1 MIESMIEVR
10 NLTKR
15 YGPILAVD
23 QLSFT
28 VRPGHVTGFLG
39 PNGAGKSTTIRVAL
53 GLDAPTA
60 GEVLMEGSRYARLSH
75 PMSEVGALLEANGLE
90 SGRSAFDHLRWLA
103 RSHRITTSRI
113 WVLLEEVGLAGV
125 AHRRI
130 ATFSLGMRQRLGI
143 AAALLGNPGI
153 LLFDEPVNGLD
164 PAGVRWIRELL
175 RKLAAEGRTVFVSS
189 HLMGEMALTA
199 ERLIIINRGHLL
211 ADTSVAELESRY
223 SKGVIAKSPRAADL
237 ARAVERA
244 GGTVETDTTGRLQI
258 SRLDVSAI
266 GAIAAESQIPLLEL
280 VEREASLEDA
290 YMHLTGASAD
300 DRAQTSGER
309 GR

>member
-1 MIESMIEVR
+1 MIEAMIEVR

-23 QLSFT
+23 QLSFA

-53 GLDAPTA
+53 GLDAPTG
-60 GEVLMEGSRYARLSH
+60 GEVLLGGSRYARLRH
-75 PMSEVGALLEANGLE
+75 PMSQVGAILDANAME

-103 RSHRITTSRI
+103 RSHRIAISRI
-113 WVLLEEVGLAGV
+113 RALLEEVGLAGV
-125 AHRRI
+125 ARQRI

-143 AAALLGNPGI
+143 ASALLGDPGI

-175 RKLAAEGRTVFVSS
+175 RSLAAEGRTVLVSS

-199 ERLIIINRGHLL
+199 ERLIVISRGRLL

-223 SKGVIAKSPRAADL
+223 SKGVVARSPRGADL
-237 ARAVERA
+237 ARALERA
-244 GGTVETDTTGRLQI
+244 GGKVVTDSTGLLQI
-258 SRLDVSAI
+258 SGLDISAI
-266 GAIAAESQIPLLEL
+266 GAVAAESQIPLLEL
-280 VEREASLEDA
+280 VEREASLEEA
-290 YMHLTGASAD
+290 YMNLTAASPD
-300 DRAQTSGER
+300 DHAQTSKGF
-309 GR
+309 

>member
-1 MIESMIEVR
+1 MIEVR

-23 QLSFT
+23 QLSFA

-53 GLDAPTA
+53 GLDAPTG
-60 GEVLMEGSRYARLSH
+60 GEVLLGGSRYARLRH
-75 PMSEVGALLEANGLE
+75 PMSQVGAILDANAME

-103 RSHRITTSRI
+103 RSHRIAISRI
-113 WVLLEEVGLAGV
+113 RALLEEVGLAGV
-125 AHRRI
+125 AQHRI

-143 AAALLGNPGI
+143 AGALLGDPGI

-175 RKLAAEGRTVFVSS
+175 RSLAAEGRTVLVSS

-199 ERLIIINRGHLL
+199 ERLIVISRGRLL

-223 SKGVIAKSPRAADL
+223 SKGVVARSPRGADL
-237 ARAVERA
+237 ARALERA
-244 GGTVETDTTGRLQI
+244 GGKVVTDSTGLLQI
-258 SRLDVSAI
+258 SGLDISAI
-266 GAIAAESQIPLLEL
+266 GAVAAESQIPLLEL
-280 VEREASLEDA
+280 VEREASLEEA
-290 YMHLTGASAD
+290 YMNLTAASPD
-300 DRAQTSGER
+300 DHAQTSKGF
-309 GR
+309 

>member
-1 MIESMIEVR
+1 MIAPMIEVR

-23 QLSFT
+23 QLSFA

-53 GLDAPTA
+53 GLDAPTE
-60 GEVLMEGSRYARLSH
+60 GEVLVGGSRYARLRH
-75 PMSEVGALLEANGLE
+75 PMSQVGALLEANAME
-90 SGRSAFDHLRWLA
+90 SGRSAFDHLLWLA
-103 RSHRITTSRI
+103 RSHRIATTRI
-113 WVLLEEVGLAGV
+113 RALLEEVGLAGV
-125 AHRRI
+125 ARRRI

-143 AAALLGNPGI
+143 ASALLGDPGI

-175 RKLAAEGRTVFVSS
+175 RSLAAEGRTIFVSS

-199 ERLIIINRGHLL
+199 DRLIIISRGRLL
-211 ADTSVAELESRY
+211 ADTTVAELESRY
-223 SKGVIAKSPRAADL
+223 SKGVVAKSPRSADL

-244 GGTVETDTTGRLQI
+244 GGKVVTDSTGLLQI
-258 SRLDVSAI
+258 SGLDVSAV
-266 GAIAAESQIPLLEL
+266 GAVAAESQIPLLEL
-280 VEREASLEDA
+280 VEREASLEEA
-290 YMHLTGASAD
+290 YMNLTAASAD
-300 DRAQTSGER
+300 DHTQTSKDL
-309 GR
+309 